1 MISMYNWQQVKALR
15 AKGASIK
22 KISKKLKISKNTVRK
37 YLRSSEP
44 PRFKAR
50 QYEKMLNGYEDK
62 VKEMLEKRYIGTRI
76 LSELSAIGYSGSLAT
91 LHRYIREV
99 KREDEISKRV
109 TTRVET
115 APGKQ
120 MQYDWT
126 EWQLIV
132 DGKALMVYI
141 HEMVLSYSR
150 KKHYTYSLS
159 ITTSDVIR
167 AIDGA
172 IHYFGG
178 VPEEIIIDNPKQM
191 IIIHERNGVVRYN
204 DEFLRF
210 CGLYGIEPNPCQ
222 NYRARTKGK
231 AERPFFYIKEHLLR
245 GLEVKDLCEFDVQL
259 KEFMD
264 GYNKRPHS
272 TLKEGPDD
280 RFLEEKGY
288 LKDIPVVEPTLL
300 YERQIRKVSNDGYIS
315 YNGGFYPVPMRL
327 CLKSVMIES
336 VFGRLLRVYDEKGM
350 MAIEHQVRLFER
362 GLREEHPEHEEI
374 NKRFRQ
380 KKESQ
385 RSDIVRKFIETF
397 KDNGRVYIEGL
408 KERVSANIY
417 WHLTEIMQYTNLY
430 GVSEVS
436 EVLTECI
443 EIGAYHKNSVQ
454 RLLGVRK
461 IQKPIVVPILSTR
474 MFEVVDITRRLSAY
488 RVEVSHE

>member
-1 MISMYNWQQVKALR
+1 MYNWQQVKALR

-50 QYEKMLNGYEDK
+50 PYEKILKGYEDK
-62 VKEMLEKRYIGTRI
+62 VQEMLEKRYIGTRI
-76 LSELSAIGYSGSLAT
+76 FSELLATGYIGSLAT
-91 LHRYIREV
+91 VHRYIREA
-99 KREDEISKRV
+99 KRQDEISKRV
-109 TTRVET
+109 TTRIET
-115 APGKQ
+115 APGRQ

-126 EWQLIV
+126 EWDLLV

-141 HEMVLSYSR
+141 HEVVLSYSR
-150 KKHYTYSLS
+150 KKHYTYSLK

-167 AIDGA
+167 AIEGA

-178 VPEEIIIDNPKQM
+178 VPDEIIIDNPKQM

-245 GLEVKDLCEFDVQL
+245 GLEVQELPEFDIKL
-259 KEFMD
+259 EGFME
-264 GYNKRPHS
+264 GYNKRSHS
-272 TLKEGPDD
+272 TLKESPED
-280 RFLEEKGY
+280 RFLDEKEH
-288 LKDIPVVEPTLL
+288 LREIPVVEPTLL

-336 VFGRLLRVYDEKGM
+336 AFGRLFRVYDEKGM
-350 MAIEHQVRLFER
+350 MAIEHHVNLFER
-362 GLREEHPEHEEI
+362 GLRQEHPEHEEI
-374 NKRFRQ
+374 NKRFIQ

-385 RSDIVRKFIETF
+385 RSEIVSKFIETF

-408 KERVSANIY
+408 KERVSANLY
-417 WHLTEIMQYTNLY
+417 WHLREIMQYTDLY

-436 EVLTECI
+436 DVLTECI
-443 EIGAYHKNSVQ
+443 KIGTYHKNSVK
-454 RLLGVRK
+454 RLLSVRK
-461 IQKPIVVPILSTR
+461 IQKPIAGPILTTR
-474 MFEVVDITRRLSAY
+474 VFEGIDITRRLSAY